1 MAAQAV
7 PQQQEENNKEEGG
20 GFQPSIQGPDQEY
33 TPEQFLAAWQAFA
46 EQLKAAGRQ
55 SEYVILKETPDLA
68 DQHTIQVRVSNSV
81 QQEFF
86 EKARPGAQ
94 VFLRQKLKNSQIN
107 VVCKMVKE
115 EEGKRLYTAQEKF
128 GYLLQKYPQL
138 QELKNRLGLEADF

>member
-7 PQQQEENNKEEGG
+7 TQQQDDREDVGETV
-20 GFQPSIQGPDQEY
+20 QTTVQGPDQEY
-33 TPEQFLAAWQAFA
+33 SREQFLAAWQAYG
-46 EQLKAAGRQ
+46 EQLRTAGRQ
-55 SEYVILKETPDLA
+55 SEFVILKETPDLA
-68 DQHTIQVRVSNSV
+68 ENHTVEVRVSNSV

-94 VFLRQKLKNSQIN
+94 VFLRQKLKNSRIN